1 MPKPTKKKKQ
11 TLDDKIRRWKKQAQ
25 EKEKELMKQG
35 RNRQK
40 GGKAKVK
47 GK

>member
-1 MPKPTKKKKQ
+1 MQKKKKQ

-25 EKEKELMKQG
+25 EKEKELTKQG

-40 GGKAKVK
+40 GGKAKMK